1 MKKWRCTV
9 CNYIHTGDEPP
20 EKCPVCG
27 ADRSKFVEISEEE
40 AEAVQAKKSEKQ
52 LEREKEKVREAQSGP
67 AASNQQAQP
76 STETGSKPSKSGFF
90 DHVNDLMI
98 KYHAHPISVHLP
110 NGVLPVTVVFMF
122 IAALFSAQFLAWA
135 AFYYTL
141 VVLLSMPVVL
151 YTGYM
156 TWQRKYGGGMSP
168 LFMVKI
174 ASAVVVT
181 LTCLLVVVW
190 YFLNPEVVMAGA
202 ARRGAFLTVN
212 LIMFG
217 ATAVAGYVGGKIIF
231 KD

>member
-27 ADRSKFVEISEEE
+27 ADKSKFVEISEAE

-52 LEREKEKVREAQSGP
+52 LEREKEKVRQAQS
-67 AASNQQAQP
+67 AQAQP
-76 STETGSKPSKSGFF
+76 SSQSQSQPGTKPSKSGFF
-90 DHVNDLMI
+90 DQVNDFMI
-98 KYHAHPISVHLP
+98 KHHAHPISVHLP
-110 NGVLPVTVVFMF
+110 NGVLPVTVLFML
-122 IAALFSAQFLAWA
+122 IAALFSTQFLAWA

-156 TWQRKYGGGMSP
+156 TWQRKYGGGKSP

-174 ASAVVVT
+174 ASAAVVT
-181 LTCLLVVVW
+181 VTCLLVVVW
-190 YFLNPEVVMAGA
+190 YFLNPEVVIAGA
-202 ARRGAFLTVN
+202 ARRGLFLIVN

-217 ATAVAGYVGGKIIF
+217 ATAVAGFAGGKIIF